1 MTGIQIYNAVWLC
14 VWLLCLAGAIWGVC
28 AGNPMHWLF
37 VAASLYFSGL
47 LFFDKEDGESL
58 KDLLIRKI
66 KARRARKV
74 AKQ

>member
-1 MTGIQIYNAVWLC
+1 MTGTQIYNTVWLS
-14 VWLLCLAGAIWGVC
+14 VWLLCLAAAIWGVC
-28 AGNPMHWLF
+28 AGNWVHWLF

-47 LFFDKEDGESL
+47 LFLDKEDGESL

-66 KARRARKV
+66 KARRARKA

>member
-1 MTGIQIYNAVWLC
+1 MTGIQIYNTVWLS
-14 VWLLCLAGAIWGVC
+14 VWLLMLGGAIYGVC
-28 AGNPMHWLF
+28 AGNPIHWLF

-47 LFFDKEDGESL
+47 LFLDKEDGESL

>member
-1 MTGIQIYNAVWLC
+1 MTGIQIYNTVWLS

-28 AGNPMHWLF
+28 AGNPIHWLF

-47 LFFDKEDGESL
+47 LFLDKEDGESL

-66 KARRARKV
+66 KARRARKA

>member
-1 MTGIQIYNAVWLC
+1 MTGIQIYNTVWLT
-14 VWLLCLAGAIWGVC
+14 VWLLCFAGAIWGVC
-28 AGNPMHWLF
+28 AGNPAHWLF

-47 LFFDKEDGESL
+47 LFLDKEDGESL

-66 KARRARKV
+66 KAHRARKE

>member
-1 MTGIQIYNAVWLC
+1 MTGIQIYNTVWLS

-28 AGNPMHWLF
+28 AGNPIHWLF
-37 VAASLYFSGL
+37 VVASLYFSGL
-47 LFFDKEDGESL
+47 LFLDKEDGESL

-74 AKQ
+74 VKQ

>member
-1 MTGIQIYNAVWLC
+1 MTGIQIYNTVWLS

-28 AGNPMHWLF
+28 AGNPIHWLF

-47 LFFDKEDGESL
+47 LFLDKEDGESL

-74 AKQ
+74 VKQ